1 MTPPKRFQTDH
12 DQEPL
17 AWAAWISSASWM
29 RAAIR
34 IYRVEGRQARADA
47 KAVKRARRRIAKRG

>member
-34 IYRVEGRQARADA
+34 IYWAEERQAKAD
-47 KAVKRARRRIAKRG
+47 VKTDKGARRRITTTG